1 MRFWTIYFLVQISFF
16 GTVLGRFSQRNFEI
30 FNCQAS
36 TVAITFTQP
45 PPLHPTQPRKSFQL
59 PCTVT
64 SNQKIPLK
72 VQWWKKKK
80 SKLCLQ
86 PRKVSL
92 PIGHPF
98 KNCQWKRYFLPQ
110 SKTCNTNESHF
121 SRYCETYIKRKY
133 CGSVFKTFNH
143 DLTNS
148 GRLFWIIVC
157 FFLFSFSIFDLFS

>member
-1 MRFWTIYFLVQISFF
+1 MSGKHSSHYFYSTTPTPPRPTKKKLPTALHSDIKSEDTIKD
-16 GTVLGRFSQRNFEI
+16 TVMEE
-30 FNCQAS
+30 
-36 TVAITFTQP
+36 
-45 PPLHPTQPRKSFQL
+45 
-59 PCTVT
+59 
-64 SNQKIPLK
+64 
-72 VQWWKKKK
+72 KK

-86 PRKVSL
+86 PRNVSL

-121 SRYCETYIKRKY
+121 SRYCETYIKCKY